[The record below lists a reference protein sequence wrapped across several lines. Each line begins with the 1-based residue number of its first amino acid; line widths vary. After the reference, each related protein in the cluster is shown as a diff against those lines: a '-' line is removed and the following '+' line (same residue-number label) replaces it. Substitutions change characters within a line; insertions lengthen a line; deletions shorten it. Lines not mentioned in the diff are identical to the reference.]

1 MNTLI
6 SPSERIGS
14 ILKRPEFDGIR
25 QFMLPVPAGLPTFI
39 IKQFRLSIVRK
50 LVPTWNVEDMVDGLN
65 RILEVVRGETKF
77 HYDIWSHADKTADP
91 RKKET
96 ALFHFPV
103 RQKGPF
109 VLICAGGAYA
119 SVASI
124 VEAFPVAAEL
134 NGLGYTAF
142 VLHYRCGKN
151 NAWPAPME
159 DLQQALHF
167 ILNHVDEF
175 GVEKEHFAAAGFS
188 AGGHLVSSLGTQ
200 NDGYQHWNLPKPGAL
215 FLAYPVT
222 LFTRMTK
229 IHKAC
234 RDNLLG
240 TSPTKSDI
248 DGINVVLNTD
258 ASYPPAFL
266 MHCQDDDQ
274 IYFENSEALAQ
285 KLKSIGVPCILKLV
299 PKGGHGI
306 GLGNGTA
313 AQGWL
318 TEAVQFW
325 QSSFQP

>member
-1 MNTLI
+1 MKPLVAQ
-6 SPSERIGS
+6 SDRIGS
-14 ILKRPEFDGIR
+14 ILNRPEFAGMR

-39 IKQFRLSIVRK
+39 TKQFRLSIVPR
-50 LVPTWNVEDMVDGLN
+50 LMPTWNVGDMVDGLN
-65 RILEVVRGETKF
+65 RILEIRRGETKF
-77 HYDIWSHADKTADP
+77 HYDIWSDTDKTADP

-96 ALFHFPV
+96 ALFHFPA

-109 VLICAGGAYA
+109 VLVCAGGAYA

-134 NGLGYTAF
+134 NRLGYTAF

-151 NAWPAPME
+151 NAWPAPIE

-167 ILNHVDEF
+167 ILKHADKF
-175 GVEKEHFAAAGFS
+175 GVEKDHYAAAGFS
-188 AGGHLVSSLGTQ
+188 AGGHLVASLGTQ
-200 NDGYQHWNLPKPGAL
+200 NYGYQHWNLLKPGAL

-222 LFTRMTK
+222 MYTHMTK
-229 IHKAC
+229 IHQVC

-240 TSPTKSDI
+240 ISPTKSDI
-248 DGINVVLNTD
+248 DDINVVLNAD
-258 ASYPPAFL
+258 NSYPPVFL

-285 KLKSIGVPCILKLV
+285 KLKSIGVPCILKPV

-306 GLGNGTA
+306 GLGSGTA

-318 TEAVQFW
+318 AEAVQFW
-325 QSSFQP
+325 RSNF